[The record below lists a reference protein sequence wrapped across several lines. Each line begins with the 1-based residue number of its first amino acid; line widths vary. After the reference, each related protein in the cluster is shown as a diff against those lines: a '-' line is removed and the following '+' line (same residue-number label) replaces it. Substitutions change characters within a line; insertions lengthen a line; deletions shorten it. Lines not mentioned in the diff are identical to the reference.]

1 MSRLLIL
8 GASTLQLPAIL
19 KAKEMGHYV
28 AVADYNPQAIG
39 ILFADEFFPASTI
52 DIEAICQVAKTFH
65 PDGIMTLATD
75 MPMRSLAAVAEK
87 FGLPGISVQTA
98 LRCTDKGEM
107 IRAFKADGVASPW
120 YHIVEN
126 ESVLKSIISELSF
139 PCIIKPTDNAGS
151 RGVIL
156 VHAVEELSRA
166 YRYSREQ
173 SRHGTVIIEEYMQ
186 GPEVSVEVMTV
197 DGIPH
202 ILAVTDKLT
211 TGAPYFV
218 EMGHSQPSRLS
229 KTTIDT
235 IKDLAVKAIRSVG
248 INMGP
253 AHVEMIVT
261 AQGPKMVELGARM
274 GGDCITTHLVPLSTG
289 IDMVKATIDIS
300 LGLYPDIEP
309 KFEQGSAIRYFQV
322 CPGKIYSIEGI
333 NAARKIAGICDII
346 CTKKIGDLVT
356 DIHSSID
363 RMGCVIAQRGD
374 AAAAIEAC
382 EQVMKQIK
390 IEIYEEKSGK

>member
-1 MSRLLIL
+1 MYRVW
-8 GASTLQLPAIL
+8 P
-19 KAKEMGHYV
+19 
-28 AVADYNPQAIG
+28 
-39 ILFADEFFPASTI
+39 
-52 DIEAICQVAKTFH
+52 
-65 PDGIMTLATD
+65 
-75 MPMRSLAAVAEK
+75 
-87 FGLPGISVQTA
+87 
-98 LRCTDKGEM
+98 
-107 IRAFKADGVASPW
+107 
-120 YHIVEN
+120 
-126 ESVLKSIISELSF
+126 
-139 PCIIKPTDNAGS
+139 AGS

-382 EQVMKQIK
+382 EQAMKQIK

>member
-1 MSRLLIL
+1 
-8 GASTLQLPAIL
+8 
-19 KAKEMGHYV
+19 
-28 AVADYNPQAIG
+28 
-39 ILFADEFFPASTI
+39 
-52 DIEAICQVAKTFH
+52 
-65 PDGIMTLATD
+65 
-75 MPMRSLAAVAEK
+75 
-87 FGLPGISVQTA
+87 
-98 LRCTDKGEM
+98 
-107 IRAFKADGVASPW
+107 
-120 YHIVEN
+120 
-126 ESVLKSIISELSF
+126 
-139 PCIIKPTDNAGS
+139 
-151 RGVIL
+151 
-156 VHAVEELSRA
+156 
-166 YRYSREQ
+166 
-173 SRHGTVIIEEYMQ
+173 MQ

-382 EQVMKQIK
+382 EQAMKQNQNRNI
-390 IEIYEEKSGK
+390 

>member
-1 MSRLLIL
+1 
-8 GASTLQLPAIL
+8 
-19 KAKEMGHYV
+19 MGRMHGD
-28 AVADYNPQAIG
+28 AQ
-39 ILFADEFFPASTI
+39 F
-52 DIEAICQVAKTFH
+52 
-65 PDGIMTLATD
+65 
-75 MPMRSLAAVAEK
+75 
-87 FGLPGISVQTA
+87 
-98 LRCTDKGEM
+98 
-107 IRAFKADGVASPW
+107 
-120 YHIVEN
+120 
-126 ESVLKSIISELSF
+126 
-139 PCIIKPTDNAGS
+139 AGS
-151 RGVIL
+151 
-156 VHAVEELSRA
+156 S
-166 YRYSREQ
+166 
-173 SRHGTVIIEEYMQ
+173 
-186 GPEVSVEVMTV
+186 SV
-197 DGIPH
+197 
-202 ILAVTDKLT
+202 
-211 TGAPYFV
+211 
-218 EMGHSQPSRLS
+218 
-229 KTTIDT
+229 
-235 IKDLAVKAIRSVG
+235 
-248 INMGP
+248 P

-382 EQVMKQIK
+382 EQAMKQIK